1 MSDFLRATKSM
12 IQRHGVNVTFKRVSV
27 PTYNAYSGATT
38 STTADIAIKA
48 YPRQIVATQYN
59 LPNMIGKEVIEFYIY
74 APDISTVPPK
84 ANDKIV
90 MNTVE
95 YIVNSMQEHRA
106 LGTVVLYKVIAV
118 KP

>member
-1 MSDFLRATKSM
+1 MSEFLRATKSM
-12 IQRHGVNVTFKRVSV
+12 IYRHGVNVTYKRVSI
-27 PTYNAYSGATT
+27 PAYNAFSGQTT
-38 STTADIAIKA
+38 STVTDVLIKA

-59 LPNMIGKEVIEFYIY
+59 LPNMIGKEVIEFYVY
-74 APDISTVPPK
+74 APDLNSVAPK

-90 MNTVE
+90 MNSAE

-106 LGTVVLYKVIAV
+106 LGPVVLYKIVAV